1 MYADDIADAV
11 EQMVKKK
18 LYWKILFISDTCKA
32 ESFFDQFSY
41 QRTPNAVYMTSSNWE
56 SNSLSDGWSTT
67 LNVFTSDQFTNQL
80 NHYLNKDKYFDN
92 FNKATIKEF
101 VD

>member
-32 ESFFDQFSY
+32 ESFFD
-41 QRTPNAVYMTSSNWE
+41 
-56 SNSLSDGWSTT
+56 
-67 LNVFTSDQFTNQL
+67 
-80 NHYLNKDKYFDN
+80 
-92 FNKATIKEF
+92 
-101 VD
+101 